1 LRRAHGDTLAREG
14 GFCPTLAYTFVVGIL
29 NRISTLIK
37 SNLNSAVDK
46 ASDPGREIDILVAD
60 MEANQKQARG
70 EVQSLIALEKRDLKR
85 AEGLKRTIDEWTQ
98 RAERAL
104 QAGDEN
110 LAKEALGRR
119 VELESELREL
129 EAGIG
134 QQRTSIDELT
144 IAVRALDQRV
154 TEFKSRKET
163 MKIEARNKKQKEVGG
178 GAFERYDKL
187 VTDVDVQ
194 EAEVALTDDLLSA
207 THQDQK
213 SLETERRFDEMD
225 KQSAL
230 DDKLAALKEKLK
242 SQS

>member
-1 LRRAHGDTLAREG
+1 M
-14 GFCPTLAYTFVVGIL
+14 GIL

-46 ASDPGREIDILVAD
+46 MSDPGREIDVLVAE
-60 MEANQKQARG
+60 MEAHQKQARA
-70 EVQSLIALEKRDLKR
+70 EVQAVLALEKRDQKR

-119 VELESELREL
+119 VELEGELREL
-129 EAGIG
+129 ESNIA
-134 QQRTSIDELT
+134 QQRANVDDLT
-144 IAVRALDQRV
+144 IALRALDQRV
-154 TEFKSRKET
+154 TEVKARKET
-163 MKIEARNKKQKEVGG
+163 LKIQARNQKQKDAGG
-178 GAFERYDKL
+178 GAFDRYDKL
-187 VTDVDVQ
+187 VTDVDVK
-194 EAEVALTDDLLSA
+194 EAEVALTDELLST
-207 THQDQK
+207 THQDAK
-213 SLETERRFDEMD
+213 SLEVARRFDEMD

-242 SQS
+242 ARDGT

>member
-1 LRRAHGDTLAREG
+1 M
-14 GFCPTLAYTFVVGIL
+14 GIL

-46 ASDPGREIDILVAD
+46 MSDPGREIDVLVAE
-60 MEANQKQARG
+60 MEAHQKQARA
-70 EVQSLIALEKRDLKR
+70 EVQAVMALEKRDQKR

-119 VELESELREL
+119 VELEAELREL
-129 EAGIG
+129 EANIA
-134 QQRTSIDELT
+134 QQRANVDDLT
-144 IAVRALDQRV
+144 IALRALDQRV
-154 TEFKSRKET
+154 TEVKARKET
-163 MKIEARNKKQKEVGG
+163 LKIQARNQKQKDAGG
-178 GAFERYDKL
+178 GAFDRYDKL
-187 VTDVDVQ
+187 VTDVDVK
-194 EAEVALTDDLLSA
+194 EAEVALTDELLST
-207 THQDQK
+207 THQDAK
-213 SLETERRFDEMD
+213 SLEVARRFDEMD

-242 SQS
+242 ARDGT

>member
-1 LRRAHGDTLAREG
+1 M
-14 GFCPTLAYTFVVGIL
+14 GIL

-46 ASDPGREIDILVAD
+46 VSDPGREIDILVAE
-60 MEANQKQARG
+60 MEASQKQARV
-70 EVQSLIALEKRDLKR
+70 EVQAVLALEKRDQKR
-85 AEGLKRTIDEWTQ
+85 AEGLKRTIDEWTA

-119 VELESELREL
+119 VELETELREL
-129 EAGIG
+129 EANIV
-134 QQRTSIDELT
+134 QQRASVDELT

-154 TEFKSRKET
+154 TEVKSRKET
-163 MKIEARNKKQKEVGG
+163 LKIQARNQKQKDAGG
-178 GAFERYDKL
+178 GAVERYEQL
-187 VTDVDVQ
+187 VTDVDVK

-207 THQDQK
+207 THQDSK
-213 SLETERRFDEMD
+213 SLEVERRFDELD

-242 SQS
+242 ATDGT